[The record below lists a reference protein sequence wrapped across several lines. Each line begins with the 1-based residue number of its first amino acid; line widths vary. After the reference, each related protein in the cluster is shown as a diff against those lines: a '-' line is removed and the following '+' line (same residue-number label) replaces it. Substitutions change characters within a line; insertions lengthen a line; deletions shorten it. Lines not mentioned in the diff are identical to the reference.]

1 LSPQA
6 IKYFTPNW
14 SLSPS
19 PSYSSPCH
27 SPSSSQSGSHSG
39 EPSRLS
45 RLEAHSLKEI
55 IFVGV
60 SSSSISLLVKNIL
73 HFFVSYSTKLHP
85 LGQVSLHLGTG
96 IEYNPFQVFGS
107 TYVSTEQK
115 FREIS
120 SRIANE
126 SILGSVDYIL
136 EAPFHPFLPFSKQSP
151 VSSTISEVLVTSP
164 ITRMPRK
171 VQWYQGR
178 FMMTRITQQ
187 NNHTLLHP
195 IHQHN
200 AVPSSSPSSF
210 YKIIFRFSV
219 SKEFR
224 TNQLYL
230 GGSFKNAI
238 LVNQISVSEFRS
250 YERIKDK

>member
-27 SPSSSQSGSHSG
+27 SPSSSQSGSYSG

-60 SSSSISLLVKNIL
+60 SSSSISLLAKNIL
-73 HFFVSYSTKLHP
+73 HFFVSYSTKFHP

-115 FREIS
+115 FRENFRS
-120 SRIANE
+120 HLE
-126 SILGSVDYIL
+126 SQMSQLILGSVDYIL

-151 VSSTISEVLVTSP
+151 VSSTTSEVLVTSP
-164 ITRMPRK
+164 ITPLTWTRMPRK

-200 AVPSSSPSSF
+200 AVPSSSQSSF
-210 YKIIFRFSV
+210 YKIIKIFCG
-219 SKEFR
+219 SKEFKLINPTWVEVLR
-224 TNQLYL
+224 MQ
-230 GGSFKNAI
+230 F
-238 LVNQISVSEFRS
+238 
-250 YERIKDK
+250 